1 MMTDPNQEYDL
12 RRCRCCGVPWPEHD
26 NISTCSRYRPIEVK
40 AWVEA
45 GAAQLRDGT
54 ASDLPPVAN
63 DATKARRE
71 VAGGAPTREW
81 RDGRAGS
88 GAMNGGLSDK

>member
-1 MMTDPNQEYDL
+1 MIDPNQEYDL

-26 NISTCSRYRPIEVK
+26 NTSICSRYRPIEVK

-45 GAAQLRDGT
+45 GAAKLRNGT
-54 ASDLPPVAN
+54 ASNLAAVPD

-71 VAGGAPTREW
+71 VAGGVPTR
-81 RDGRAGS
+81 GGGTGGS
-88 GAMNGGLSDK
+88 VRVP